1 MRQIVG
7 GVYLLE
13 GLSAVNVYALVSDG
27 GVTLIDAGMRGAVG
41 SIVQQLEEQELDL
54 TLLKYI
60 VVTHAHIDHMG
71 GLAELAR
78 RTDARVV
85 AHRAEVPFIEQGQ
98 SLPAASP
105 FLRAVTWFGDRVLS
119 REPCRVDMP
128 IDDGDVIE
136 ALGGLQVMHTPG
148 HTPGS
153 ICLYQ
158 TELGVL
164 FCGDLLFNKNPVT
177 GRKGLRHTLA
187 GVSQDVSQARESVGR
202 LLGLQ
207 IETLCPGH
215 GEPILENASSRIR
228 ALVSGSA
235 G

>member
-1 MRQIVG
+1 MREILE
-7 GVYLLE
+7 GVYLFE
-13 GLSAVNVYALVSDG
+13 GLSTVNVFALESDG
-27 GVTLIDAGMRGAVG
+27 GVTLIDTGTRGSVDP
-41 SIVQQLEEQELDL
+41 IVKQLKEQEFDL
-54 TLLKYI
+54 SKLKYI
-60 VVTHAHIDHMG
+60 VVTHAHVDHMG

-105 FLRAVTWFGDRVLS
+105 FISAVTWVGDRVLT
-119 REPCRVDMP
+119 REACRVDMP
-128 IDDGDVIE
+128 VDDGDVIE
-136 ALGGLQVMHTPG
+136 VLGGLQVLHTPG

-158 TELGVL
+158 PELRVL

-187 GVSQDVSQARESVGR
+187 GVSQDVSQARESVNR
-202 LLGLQ
+202 LLDLA

-215 GEPILENASSRIR
+215 GEPILKNAGLQIQ

-235 G
+235 V